1 MKEIFP
7 TLLRI
12 QLNQIDPGTPDLVN
26 PSAGIDLLSSAINR
40 VNLDAIRTWVLGTNA
55 PITSP
60 DTTIYVPTTD
70 SLRVNLGDLR
80 TWVLG
85 ALDISYPRLMRD
97 RGTFSFGGNWN
108 NLTTPGVY
116 EVTFSSSAGT
126 GAPPATYNAGVLL
139 VGHTG
144 NRILQ
149 VFIEEGSGF
158 DRHNVWA
165 RIYTGTAWQ
174 TWVNLAL
181 SEIREISGT
190 IPLND
195 SLFGSTS
202 RTLLKTALVFPY
214 PVSIRLRH
222 VRVCTTNINLRGD
235 VVIVGGS
242 TYSVTQSTA
251 NACTSS
257 DFAASLGTLSS
268 GQMLRVILRLTNP
281 TLTEIDLT
289 EGDAVTAT
297 FEVTRS

>member
-12 QLNQIDPGTPDLVN
+12 KLDQIDPGTPPNLVS
-26 PSAGIDLLSSAINR
+26 PSASIDLLSSALNR
-40 VNLDAIRTWVLGTNA
+40 VNLDAIRTWVLG
-55 PITSP
+55 
-60 DTTIYVPTTD
+60 
-70 SLRVNLGDLR
+70 
-80 TWVLG
+80 
-85 ALDISYPRLMRD
+85 ALDTSYPRLMRD

-116 EVTFSSSAGT
+116 EVTFSPSAGT
-126 GAPPATYNAGVLL
+126 GAPPATYNAGILL

-149 VFIEEGSGF
+149 VFIQEGSGF

-181 SEIREISGT
+181 PEIREISGT
-190 IPLND
+190 IPLDD
-195 SLFGSTS
+195 SLPGSTS

-222 VRVCTTNINLRGD
+222 VRVCTTNTPLRGD

-251 NACTSS
+251 NACTSL
-257 DFAASLGTLSS
+257 DFAASLGTLSP
-268 GQMLRVILRLTNP
+268 GQMLMVILRLTNP
-281 TLTEIDLT
+281 TTGAVGIPIT
-289 EGDAVTAT
+289 VGDAVTAT